1 MFHQLSAVSIIIVL
15 FFLQEL
21 KTPCPKSY
29 NCEKIQ
35 DFFLKLIVIIIKT
48 FSKIRGFCGRIKFE
62 NLQ

>member
-35 DFFLKLIVIIIKT
+35 DFFFLTYCYYHKDI
-48 FSKIRGFCGRIKFE
+48 F
-62 NLQ
+62 